1 MGWGVWGKQKWGKEE
16 EELSDWR
23 RRRRRRRRRR
33 KKQDVGRYPMGPTM
47 IEYFSQDNVGDV
59 VLVVVVTATE
69 VLQVLP
75 IQPCNAVMNISY
87 QVTTIQTSNS
97 DC

>member
-23 RRRRRRRRRR
+23 RRRRRRRRR

-47 IEYFSQDNVGDV
+47 IMPFPVF
-59 VLVVVVTATE
+59 LVI
-69 VLQVLP
+69 LMLLP
-75 IQPCNAVMNISY
+75 ETP
-87 QVTTIQTSNS
+87 
-97 DC
+97 D